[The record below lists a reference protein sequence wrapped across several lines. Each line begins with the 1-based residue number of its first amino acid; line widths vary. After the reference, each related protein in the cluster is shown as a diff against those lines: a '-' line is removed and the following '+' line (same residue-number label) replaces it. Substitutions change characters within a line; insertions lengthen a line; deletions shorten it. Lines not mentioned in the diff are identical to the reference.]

1 MENLKLFFNT
11 FLDAIEYDGNNDDFV
26 KKFTSVVYAQATS
39 SLISRLPEEKR
50 KDVMENL
57 SSITDGTILHTA
69 LNEFFSEEI
78 LSETLNK
85 SAEVVLREYLSAI
98 YDSLTSE
105 QRSRV
110 ETIFITTE

>member
-26 KKFTSVVYAQATS
+26 KKFTSVVYAQAIS
-39 SLISRLPEEKR
+39 SLINSLPEEKR

-57 SSITDGTILHTA
+57 SSITDGTSLHAT

-85 SAEVVLREYLSAI
+85 SAEIVLREYLSAI
-98 YDSLTSE
+98 YASLTIE

-110 ETIFITTE
+110 EAIFLVE